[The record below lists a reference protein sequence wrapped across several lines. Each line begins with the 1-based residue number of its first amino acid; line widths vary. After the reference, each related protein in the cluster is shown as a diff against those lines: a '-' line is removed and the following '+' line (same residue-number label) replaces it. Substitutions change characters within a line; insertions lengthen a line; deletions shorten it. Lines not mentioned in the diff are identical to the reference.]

1 MNRQRRR
8 ENEPRRGQIDSQ
20 FQITR
25 KWIAEMFATPQTHD
39 DTRLPTWQQLPPLYA
54 EDQDIPAPY
63 IHPILEVCRYWTLNI
78 CTWVEFMSEWVL
90 STLSMGLKACLA
102 KTTTRVLWAGTIVL
116 LACVFGWGYC
126 QQLVDDHLCPSIDSF
141 CSDRY
146 DSLSL
151 VICPVV
157 RCRLYPSS
165 TAEAAPSSMVSP
177 SILYNHT
184 EQQQHMSTLYRS
196 PYSLRWSALR

>member
-8 ENEPRRGQIDSQ
+8 EKEPRQGQVGSQ
-20 FQITR
+20 FPITR
-25 KWIAEMFATPQTHD
+25 IWIAEMFATLQTHD
-39 DTRLPTWQQLPPLYA
+39 ARLPISQQFPPLDA
-54 EDQDIPAPY
+54 EDQDVPAPY
-63 IHPILEVCRYWTLNI
+63 IHPVLEVCRYWTLTT
-78 CTWVEFMSEWVL
+78 CTWLEVISKWVL
-90 STLSMGLKACLA
+90 STLSMVLEACLA
-102 KTTTRVLWAGTIVL
+102 KTTTRFLWAGIIII

-126 QQLVDDHLCPSIDSF
+126 QQLVDNHLCPSIDSI

-146 DSLSL
+146 NSLSL

-157 RCRLYPSS
+157 RCGSYPSS

-184 EQQQHMSTLYRS
+184 EQQQHISTLFRS
-196 PYSLRWSALR
+196 PYSLRWSAAG

>member
-1 MNRQRRR
+1 MNRHRRR
-8 ENEPRRGQIDSQ
+8 ENEPRQGQRGFQ
-20 FQITR
+20 FPTVR
-25 KWIAEMFATPQTHD
+25 RSIAEMFATL
-39 DTRLPTWQQLPPLYA
+39 RFA
-54 EDQDIPAPY
+54 EDQDVPAPD
-63 IHPILEVCRYWTLNI
+63 IDPVLEVYQYWTLTI
-78 CTWVEFMSEWVL
+78 CTWVEIMSEWVL
-90 STLSMGLKACLA
+90 SNLSMGLKACLA

-126 QQLVDDHLCPSIDSF
+126 QQLVDNHLCPSIDSF

-165 TAEAAPSSMVSP
+165 TAEAAPSSMVS
-177 SILYNHT
+177 SVLYNHT